1 MLWLILIHIHT
12 RYSCRKSVNGNYSVM
27 RLIVNL
33 IVVLTQWLSGA
44 PKASQYPQIGFC
56 DLAVAVAEHY
66 TACSVCIKYIYI
78 LYIYTYTHISI
89 YTNDIP
95 IFLDLTRKWTFEIQK
110 ITPHLQSFFF
120 KFRVIIRPPC
130 IKAPFSNGIHN
141 EACDL
146 PPTHP
151 PFAGRWVAKGSSGT
165 NATSGGHNCAAG
177 ENAQVSGKGMGV
189 SASILAMVSS
199 RQPHNSP

>member
-1 MLWLILIHIHT
+1 MVHERMLWLILIHIHT

-78 LYIYTYTHISI
+78 YTIHIHIHTYIYIYQWHTY
-89 YTNDIP
+89 IP
-95 IFLDLTRKWTFEIQK
+95 W
-110 ITPHLQSFFF
+110 PHPQMD
-120 KFRVIIRPPC
+120 VW
-130 IKAPFSNGIHN
+130 NTEN
-141 EACDL
+141 
-146 PPTHP
+146 HP
-151 PFAGRWVAKGSSGT
+151 PSAVIFFQISS
-165 NATSGGHNCAAG
+165 HHKAAMY
-177 ENAQVSGKGMGV
+177 QST
-189 SASILAMVSS
+189 IFQ
-199 RQPHNSP
+199 RDP